1 MVQGGQGLS
10 EYLRA
15 EREYHDA
22 AVAGLDDLHRR
33 IFTEMLARTPLAE
46 EGPESWAAGSL
57 FRDVT
62 PEGAQLGQFQR
73 RGVAANAWAVVID
86 LEAEAAAVGSTYAE
100 CGVREVSPDAALV
113 AWSLDTQGDELYT
126 LRFRDLTS
134 GIDLSDRIERTHYS
148 GAWAADARTFFY
160 TTVDHVHRSHQVWR
174 HRVGDDP
181 SADALVWQEDDRRF
195 DLSVR
200 ASRCGR
206 WVLLH
211 AFSRDSA
218 ETWAIPAD
226 APDTAPVS
234 VGGRREGHEYHVESV
249 VGGPAPFLAVT
260 NHGGAREFTLSWVGF
275 GQVDPSE
282 WLPAAPGP
290 MPGDPDHPDR
300 LPAPAGGLETPGGAG
315 EPGGP
320 DTVDASDVPARPD
333 TPDVPNVPDR
343 PDTPDV
349 PNVPDRPDTPDVPNV
364 PDRPDTPDVPNV
376 PDRPEAALTAPPRR
390 LLDVDAFAGHVVV
403 SLREAGRPA
412 LYLVPVRAEGLGW
425 AAARAI
431 RAPEAGTIA
440 LGTNERFDASFVTVV
455 TQSSVAPTRWSDV
468 PFDAD
473 LEPSTRHRTEA
484 PNHDQTAYVA
494 TRRWVVVRDGTHVP
508 VTLVAHRVTPLDG
521 SAPCLLYGY
530 GAYEH
535 ALEPRFSRS
544 LPSLLDRGVVYA
556 IAHVRGGGE
565 LGRRWWDEGHLAA
578 KANSFRDF
586 VDVARALGSGP
597 QAIVDGS
604 RIVARGGSAG
614 GLLVAAAMDLDPE
627 VFAGVIAEVPF
638 VDVVNSMLDS
648 ELPLTVGEWE
658 EWGNPALPEQYEWL
672 EGYAPYENVPPA
684 SRRPFILATGAVN
697 DPRVLVHEPAKWVA
711 RLRATDPEQGAVES
725 PGSRGGVLL
734 RVALDEGSHSGAAGR
749 YAALEEEAQTQ
760 AVILATM
767 GITA

>member
-1 MVQGGQGLS
+1 
-10 EYLRA
+10 
-15 EREYHDA
+15 
-22 AVAGLDDLHRR
+22 
-33 IFTEMLARTPLAE
+33 
-46 EGPESWAAGSL
+46 
-57 FRDVT
+57 
-62 PEGAQLGQFQR
+62 
-73 RGVAANAWAVVID
+73 
-86 LEAEAAAVGSTYAE
+86 
-100 CGVREVSPDAALV
+100 
-113 AWSLDTQGDELYT
+113 
-126 LRFRDLTS
+126 
-134 GIDLSDRIERTHYS
+134 
-148 GAWAADARTFFY
+148 
-160 TTVDHVHRSHQVWR
+160 
-174 HRVGDDP
+174 
-181 SADALVWQEDDRRF
+181 
-195 DLSVR
+195 
-200 ASRCGR
+200 
-206 WVLLH
+206 
-211 AFSRDSA
+211 
-218 ETWAIPAD
+218 
-226 APDTAPVS
+226 
-234 VGGRREGHEYHVESV
+234 
-249 VGGPAPFLAVT
+249 
-260 NHGGAREFTLSWVGF
+260 
-275 GQVDPSE
+275 
-282 WLPAAPGP
+282 
-290 MPGDPDHPDR
+290 
-300 LPAPAGGLETPGGAG
+300 
-315 EPGGP
+315 
-320 DTVDASDVPARPD
+320 
-333 TPDVPNVPDR
+333 
-343 PDTPDV
+343 
-349 PNVPDRPDTPDVPNV
+349 
-364 PDRPDTPDVPNV
+364 
-376 PDRPEAALTAPPRR
+376 
-390 LLDVDAFAGHVVV
+390 
-403 SLREAGRPA
+403 
-412 LYLVPVRAEGLGW
+412 
-425 AAARAI
+425 
-431 RAPEAGTIA
+431 
-440 LGTNERFDASFVTVV
+440 
-455 TQSSVAPTRWSDV
+455 
-468 PFDAD
+468 
-473 LEPSTRHRTEA
+473 
-484 PNHDQTAYVA
+484 
-494 TRRWVVVRDGTHVP
+494 VRDGTHVP